1 MCFGH
6 FVSLSYIYMWVPAD
20 AQMEDI
26 GAFYPDKIA
35 GCFSYPVSN
44 NVCFTK
50 EAGWPLQAGKNG
62 RTSTTHITPGLT
74 VFTDRPIRS
83 LSLHGRM
90 QMMHDK
96 ARCVTT
102 LDMDAFET
110 RSIKEAGI
118 HWLQHQPCGGITVKS
133 STSERGHPQTAK
145 RSTLN
150 E

>member
-1 MCFGH
+1 
-6 FVSLSYIYMWVPAD
+6 MWIPAD

-26 GAFYPDKIA
+26 GTFYPHNIA
-35 GCFSYPVSN
+35 GCFSYRVSN
-44 NVCFTK
+44 NVCLTK
-50 EAGWPLQAGKNG
+50 EVARPFRAGKNG
-62 RTSTTHITPGLT
+62 RTSMTHITLGLT

-118 HWLQHQPCGGITVKS
+118 HWLQHQPCVSITVKS

>member
-1 MCFGH
+1 MCVLQKKRRGRSKL
-6 FVSLSYIYMWVPAD
+6 VKMA
-20 AQMEDI
+20 AQ
-26 GAFYPDKIA
+26 AR
-35 GCFSYPVSN
+35 
-44 NVCFTK
+44 
-50 EAGWPLQAGKNG
+50 L
-62 RTSTTHITPGLT
+62 ITPGLT

-118 HWLQHQPCGGITVKS
+118 H
-133 STSERGHPQTAK
+133 
-145 RSTLN
+145 
-150 E
+150 

>member
-1 MCFGH
+1 MR
-6 FVSLSYIYMWVPAD
+6 IPAD
-20 AQMEDI
+20 AQMEDL
-26 GAFYPDKIA
+26 GVFCPHNTA
-35 GCFSYPVSN
+35 GCFSYHVSN

-50 EAGWPLQAGKNG
+50 EVAWPFRAGKNG
-62 RTSTTHITPGLT
+62 RTSTTHITLGLT
-74 VFTDRPIRS
+74 VFTDRPVRS

-118 HWLQHQPCGGITVKS
+118 H
-133 STSERGHPQTAK
+133 
-145 RSTLN
+145 
-150 E
+150 